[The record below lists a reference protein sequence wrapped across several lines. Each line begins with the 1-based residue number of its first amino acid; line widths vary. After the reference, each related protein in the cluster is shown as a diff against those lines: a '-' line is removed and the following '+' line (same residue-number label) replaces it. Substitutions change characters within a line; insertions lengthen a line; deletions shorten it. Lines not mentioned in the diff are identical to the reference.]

1 MRFWGKFF
9 GFIIGFMFGRI
20 FGALLGLW
28 LGHLYD
34 KRAASGVG
42 FRQVLG
48 QAKNRQAIFFNTT
61 FAVMG
66 HVAKASGQVTETDIR
81 IATLLMDQM
90 RLTGEARKE
99 AQQAFRE
106 GKSADFDLRSSLQAF
121 RVITMGRKELVQMFI
136 EIQIQTA
143 LSDGELDP
151 AEHAILMT
159 IAQEL
164 GYGRA
169 QLDELLKRWQAE
181 FRFHQ
186 TSGGNKTSIT
196 DAYSLLGITNEA
208 SDQEVKRAYRK
219 LMNEHHPDK
228 LVAKGLPPEMME
240 LANRKAQDIQAAY
253 DRVKSERGM
262 R

>member
-1 MRFWGKFF
+1 MRLWGKFF
-9 GFIIGFMFGRI
+9 GFVIGFMFGRF

-34 KRAASGVG
+34 KRGSSGG
-42 FRQVLG
+42 SFSQILG
-48 QAKNRQAIFFNTT
+48 QAKNRQSIFFNTT

-66 HVAKASGQVTETDIR
+66 HVAKASGHVTETDIR
-81 IATLLMDQM
+81 IATLLMDQL

-99 AQQAFRE
+99 AQQSFRE
-106 GKSADFDLRSSLQAF
+106 GKAADFDLRSSLQAF
-121 RVITMGRKELVQMFI
+121 RAVTMGRKELVQMFM

-143 LSDGELDP
+143 LSDGELDA
-151 AEHAILMT
+151 AEHGILMT
-159 IAQEL
+159 LAQEL
-164 GYGRA
+164 GYGRG

-181 FRFHQ
+181 YRFHQ
-186 TSGGNKTSIT
+186 TSNGNKTSIT
-196 DAYSLLGITNEA
+196 DAYHLLGITQEA

-228 LVAKGLPPEMME
+228 LIAKGLPPEMME

-253 DRVKSERGM
+253 DRVKTERGM

>member
-1 MRFWGKFF
+1 MRIWGKFF
-9 GFIIGFMFGRI
+9 GFAIGFMFGRFI
-20 FGALLGLW
+20 GGLIGLW

-34 KRAASGVG
+34 KKSAQLSGIIG
-42 FRQVLG
+42 KG
-48 QAKNRQAIFFNTT
+48 ANRQTLFFNTT

-66 HVAKASGQVTETDIR
+66 HVAKASGQVTENDIR
-81 IATLLMDQM
+81 IATMLMDQM
-90 RLTGEARKE
+90 QLKGEARKE
-99 AQQAFRE
+99 AQKAFSE
-106 GKSADFDLRSSLQAF
+106 GKAIDFDIKACLKTF
-121 RVITMGRKELVQMFI
+121 RIISMGRKELLQMFL

-143 LSDGELDP
+143 LSDAELDP
-151 AEHAILMT
+151 KEHAILLT

-164 GYGRA
+164 GYSRS

-181 FRFHQ
+181 FNFHKGGGSQ
-186 TSGGNKTSIT
+186 TSIE
-196 DAYSLLGITNEA
+196 DAYDLLGMAESS

-228 LVAKGLPPEMME
+228 LVAKGLPEEMME

-253 DRVKSERGM
+253 DRVKSDRGM

>member
-1 MRFWGKFF
+1 MRFSGKFF
-9 GFIIGFMFGRI
+9 GFVIGFMFGRL

-28 LGHLYD
+28 VGHLYD
-34 KRAASGVG
+34 KRMGGTGG
-42 FRQVLG
+42 FGPLLG
-48 QAKNRQAIFFNTT
+48 QSKNRQSIFFNTT

-90 RLTGEARKE
+90 NLRGEARRE

-106 GKSADFDLRSSLQAF
+106 GKSADFDLRTSLKAF
-121 RVITMGRKELVQMFI
+121 RAVTQGRRELLQMFI

-143 LSDGELDP
+143 LSDGELD
-151 AEHAILMT
+151 ASEHAILLT
-159 IAQEL
+159 VAQEL
-164 GYGRA
+164 GYGRS

-181 FRFHQ
+181 YRFQ
-186 TSGGNKTSIT
+186 QNSNGNKTSIT
-196 DAYSLLGITNEA
+196 DAYHLLGITQDA
-208 SDQEVKRAYRK
+208 TDQEVKRAYRK

-228 LVAKGLPPEMME
+228 LIAKGLPPEMME
-240 LANRKAQDIQAAY
+240 IANRKAQDIQAAY

>member
-1 MRFWGKFF
+1 MRLWGKFF
-9 GFIIGFMFGRI
+9 GFVIGFMFGRF
-20 FGALLGLW
+20 FGAMLGLW

-34 KRAASGVG
+34 KRAAAGGGLS
-42 FRQVLG
+42 QLLG
-48 QAKNRQAIFFNTT
+48 QAQHRQSLFFNTT

-66 HVAKASGQVTETDIR
+66 HVAKASGHVTETDIR
-81 IATLLMDQM
+81 IATLLMDQL

-106 GKSADFDLRSSLQAF
+106 GKAPDFDLKSSLHAF
-121 RVITMGRKELVQMFI
+121 RAVTMGRKELVQMFI

-143 LSDGELDP
+143 LSDGNLDP

-159 IAQEL
+159 VAHEL

-181 FRFHQ
+181 YRFHQ
-186 TSGGNKTSIT
+186 QNGGNPTSIS
-196 DAYSLLGITNEA
+196 DAYELLGLTHDV

-228 LVAKGLPPEMME
+228 LIAKGLPPEMME

-253 DRVKSERGM
+253 DRVKTERGM